1 MRRGP
6 APQREP
12 MGLYFSAPTSLTCHV
27 LFSQGA
33 SVSDVSLSSE
43 QTPCVYYMEHFYTRD
58 RLPRDP
64 FRGMRRHQLFNGL
77 VACRTLEESTANMQN
92 WSISRRIF
100 VKYSRY
106 SPQIRRKMAS
116 IYQFLATNPK
126 VRQTA
131 SPHSSPGREV
141 RERRCLKIQGFDESS
156 AERRERDKAPRR
168 TIQVVEPFV
177 RAERRRF
184 G

>member
-1 MRRGP
+1 MSPRILYPLTTEVFDRSMTIWLLCEKRGAPDKCRGP

-12 MGLYFSAPTSLTCHV
+12 MGLYFSAPTPLTCHV

-58 RLPRDP
+58 RLPRNP

-116 IYQFLATNPK
+116 IYQFLATIPK

-131 SPHSSPGREV
+131 NHEIR
-141 RERRCLKIQGFDESS
+141 L
-156 AERRERDKAPRR
+156 
-168 TIQVVEPFV
+168 
-177 RAERRRF
+177 
-184 G
+184 